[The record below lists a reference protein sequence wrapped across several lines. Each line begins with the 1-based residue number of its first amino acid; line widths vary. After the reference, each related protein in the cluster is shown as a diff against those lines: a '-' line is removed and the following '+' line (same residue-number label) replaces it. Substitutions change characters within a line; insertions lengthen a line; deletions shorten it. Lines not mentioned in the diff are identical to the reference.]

1 MRVRNN
7 EQDAKQKRTRANGLR
22 AIEVPTACVSGPG
35 YGTLWK
41 GFRGPRGALR
51 KSFGRVLGGPGTFQ
65 GVPGAPCG
73 SSGESSSAL
82 GTLEGSHGG
91 PRRLLSG
98 SRNVLQA
105 PQGTL
110 EGPLGSPRSHWES
123 AGAVLGRSLVVT
135 GLLWTA
141 STANSKWLKKY
152 QFLQYFQV
160 SQRL

>member
-1 MRVRNN
+1 MRNN

-41 GFRGPRGALR
+41 GFRGPRGAHR
-51 KSFGRVLGGPGTFQ
+51 KSFGRDLGGPGTFQ

-82 GTLEGSHGG
+82 GTLEGSHGS
-91 PRRLLSG
+91 PQRLLSG
-98 SRNVLQA
+98 SWNVLQA

-123 AGAVLGRSLVVT
+123 AGAVLGRSLVLT

-141 STANSKWLKKY
+141 STAISKWLKK
-152 QFLQYFQV
+152 QLFLQYFQV

>member
-1 MRVRNN
+1 MRMRNN

-51 KSFGRVLGGPGTFQ
+51 KSFGTVLGGPGTFQ

-82 GTLEGSHGG
+82 ETLEGSHGG
-91 PRRLLSG
+91 PQRLLSG
-98 SRNVLQA
+98 SWNVLQA

-110 EGPLGSPRSHWES
+110 EGPLGSPRSHWGT
-123 AGAVLGRSLVVT
+123 AGKVLWVFFVFT
-135 GLLWTA
+135 GPLRA
-141 STANSKWLKKY
+141 APRAISK
-152 QFLQYFQV
+152 
-160 SQRL
+160 

>member
-7 EQDAKQKRTRANGLR
+7 KQDAKQKTTRANGLK

-51 KSFGRVLGGPGTFQ
+51 KSFGTVLGGPGTFQ

-141 STANSKWLKKY
+141 SRAISKWLKNH
-152 QFLQYFQV
+152 
-160 SQRL
+160 

>member
-22 AIEVPTACVSGPG
+22 AIEVPTACVSDPG

-41 GFRGPRGALR
+41 GFRGPWGALR
-51 KSFGRVLGGPGTFQ
+51 KSFGTVLGGPGTFQ

-152 QFLQYFQV
+152 LFLQ
-160 SQRL
+160 